1 MPCFYQGK
9 CKAEVCRCAR
19 ADIPCEKYCGCARLR
34 WTAVD
39 PGLPPAASTNV
50 AAATGSPDGAGAA
63 REGAGP
69 PSVSDGSHKDNG
81 SSSSASQD
89 DAVSAD
95 QARPRPSHGE
105 GTADVEDAAAA
116 HKGVASPIDVDGS
129 EEEEDALAAHKGGI
143 SPIYVAD
150 SDEEE
155 DAVAAH
161 EGATSPIDVDASGAE
176 VETGAVHQA
185 APRPIDVDACDEE
198 AEMAAA
204 HQWAPARSDVGDTEK
219 EGDSD
224 GCATPGWTPSS
235 LASVSGWSHLA
246 SAPALGSQLC
256 SRRVWCECS
265 APGRCATVE
274 CPCFACDCECDP
286 DACGSCKAH
295 WDPASGVDRE
305 QPFSGIGGESEATA
319 PRVGVLAAAELVA
332 GGVRGIR
339 RSRNEQ
345 MQVCLRER
353 LVLGRADAHG
363 FGVFAAEWAVNG
375 NFVGEYAGEVVPHED
390 THTRG
395 RVYDAFGVSYMSTLT
410 RSVVLNACRV
420 GSRMRYV
427 NHSRVR
433 ANLQPKLLSV
443 CRYLRVGLFAL
454 REFSPEEELNF
465 DYGYE
470 EDGWRE

>member
-1 MPCFYQGK
+1 
-9 CKAEVCRCAR
+9 
-19 ADIPCEKYCGCARLR
+19 
-34 WTAVD
+34 
-39 PGLPPAASTNV
+39 
-50 AAATGSPDGAGAA
+50 
-63 REGAGP
+63 
-69 PSVSDGSHKDNG
+69 
-81 SSSSASQD
+81 
-89 DAVSAD
+89 VSAD
-95 QARPRPSHGE
+95 QARPRPSDGE
-105 GTADVEDAAAA
+105 GTADEEDAVAA
-116 HKGVASPIDVDGS
+116 HKGEASPIDVDGS
-129 EEEEDALAAHKGGI
+129 EEEEDVLAAHKGGM

-176 VETGAVHQA
+176 EEKGAVHQA

-198 AEMAAA
+198 EEMAAA

-224 GCATPGWTPSS
+224 GCATPGWTPGS

-246 SAPALGSQLC
+246 SAPAPGSRLC

-265 APGRCATVE
+265 APGRCATDD
-274 CPCFACDCECDP
+274 CPCFACDRECDP
-286 DACGSCKAH
+286 DACGSCGAH
-295 WDPASGVDRE
+295 WDPASGVDGE

-319 PRVGVLAAAELVA
+319 PRVGVLAAADPVA
-332 GGVRGIR
+332 GGVRGSR
-339 RSRNEQ
+339 RCRNVQ
-345 MQVCLRER
+345 MQVGLRVR
-353 LVLGRADAHG
+353 LVLGRSDAHG
-363 FGVFAAEWAVNG
+363 FGVFAAERAVKG
-375 NFVGEYAGEVVPHED
+375 DFVGEYVGEMVPHD
-390 THTRG
+390 DAHTRG
-395 RVYDAFGVSYMSTLT
+395 RVYDAFGVSYLYTLT
-410 RSVVLNACRV
+410 RSVVLDACRI

-443 CRYLRVGLFAL
+443 CGYLRVGLFAL
-454 REFSPEEELNF
+454 RELSPGEELYF